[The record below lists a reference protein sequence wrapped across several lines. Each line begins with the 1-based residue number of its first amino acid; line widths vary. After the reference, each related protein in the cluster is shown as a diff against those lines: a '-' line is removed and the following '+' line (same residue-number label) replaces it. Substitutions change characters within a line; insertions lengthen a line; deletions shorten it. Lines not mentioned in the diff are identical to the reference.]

1 VKALQLALSRVREAL
16 AIRRRLAPRPE
27 RGGGGLRI
35 QVPSVL
41 WAVSAGVVLWSVLSP
56 MSSARSLGW
65 QLSAESAALAADRSS
80 LAQVRV
86 LRARL
91 ETMKAMQTPQP
102 RTVSVTDLA
111 RVPLVLPEVMPKGV
125 TVAEWSYSPS
135 PGRQD
140 RASLTLICSD
150 FDSVILALGAVSSIE
165 GVLVES
171 VSVTPAAQG
180 VRGRPVTGE
189 IKGLR
194 LLMRLTRDTTAGR
207 DGYRTGRT
215 ADRPWPWQEGGRQV
229 NAGPA
234 ERWRIVLGLVVLAA
248 GGFLLL
254 RGAAGSLLRAL
265 VPEAPNAPRSE
276 VVAIPEEAG
285 SRMRSQ
291 GRQEKEEEA
300 SSGGVVVSGE
310 FRNDPFAP
318 IPGQPGRRDV
328 TAAREGEGRGQ
339 AGVPSSPAAQL
350 PPPPPLQEVPGR
362 VPAVERPSSEPVRE
376 EPQGASRPAP
386 AYHRATARRAGRVRV
401 VRLPSPSPA
410 PQKLQGFG

>member
-1 VKALQLALSRVREAL
+1 VGAGKVKALQLALSRVREAL

-111 RVPLVLPEVMPKGV
+111 RVPLVLHEVLPKGV

-207 DGYRTGRT
+207 TGAGPGAPPTGPGHGRK
-215 ADRPWPWQEGGRQV
+215 EGGR
-229 NAGPA
+229 
-234 ERWRIVLGLVVLAA
+234 
-248 GGFLLL
+248 
-254 RGAAGSLLRAL
+254 
-265 VPEAPNAPRSE
+265 
-276 VVAIPEEAG
+276 
-285 SRMRSQ
+285 
-291 GRQEKEEEA
+291 
-300 SSGGVVVSGE
+300 
-310 FRNDPFAP
+310 
-318 IPGQPGRRDV
+318 
-328 TAAREGEGRGQ
+328 
-339 AGVPSSPAAQL
+339 
-350 PPPPPLQEVPGR
+350 
-362 VPAVERPSSEPVRE
+362 
-376 EPQGASRPAP
+376 
-386 AYHRATARRAGRVRV
+386 
-401 VRLPSPSPA
+401 
-410 PQKLQGFG
+410 